1 MPPGLVLTFYLPG
14 HEQNRTAK
22 LAESG
27 HGRHNGIAMKTD
39 ELREKYL
46 TFFESRG
53 CIRRPTDVL
62 VPKDDPTVLFTPAGM
77 NQFKNQFLG
86 IGPID
91 FTRATTS
98 QKCLRTGDISN
109 VGITAYHHTF
119 FEMLGN
125 FSFGDYFKREAIH
138 WAWEFLTD
146 KSWLGLDPTRLT
158 VTVYLDDQEAFDI
171 WNKEIKLPANRI
183 SREDEGENFW
193 PASSPSQGPDGVCG
207 PCSEIYYLPPGSTKT
222 VEIWNLVFT
231 QFNRVGAP
239 PNNLQPLPKKN
250 IDTGMGLERCA
261 STLQGVL
268 SNFEID
274 ILKPICQAA
283 GEIVG
288 VKYEYA
294 APEGRALR
302 RIADHVRACS
312 FALHEGCGPGP
323 EKENYIVRLLL
334 RRASMEGFL
343 LGKHEPFLSQ
353 LVPVIA
359 QMMKGPYPEFGQT
372 VEAVQHGI
380 QEEEKQFL
388 RVVESG
394 IGRFKKLVDHAK
406 KEDSRVISGDA
417 AFDLHQTD
425 GFLIELTESLAANE
439 GLTVDMERFKECKA
453 QHKQTSGRGAFA
465 NSVMSAGPLDT
476 LRKNG
481 GTLFLGYD
489 TTVADAE
496 LVGIIAADQLVNS
509 FETAGTQVALV
520 LDRSPF
526 YGEAGGQVGDTGKL
540 TGAGGIE
547 FDVQDT
553 QRDGELL
560 VHIGVLKSGKLATGT
575 KLQAVAD
582 VTRRAGI
589 RRAHSATHI
598 LHHALRKYLGENATQ
613 RGSKVQQDEL
623 RFDFAHSR
631 GLSHDELLNIE
642 DEINTRIAEGVPVS
656 TRLMP
661 IAEARTLG
669 AMALFGEKYPDYVRV
684 VSIGDFSREL
694 CGGTHLGNSGQV
706 GFCRLIR
713 DELVAA
719 GVRRITCYTGPKAL
733 SKVRETDALVKEAA
747 ALMKSQPDELPRKI
761 ESLQAELRDAKK
773 ELSKHTGASLADAAI
788 QLVDN
793 AETINGVKL
802 IVHNAAGC
810 SRDSLKDFVDR
821 IREKAPSVA
830 ILLGLVTEDKVAFIS
845 SVSKDV
851 LVSKGLN
858 ASECVKTAA
867 KVCGGGGGGRPDM
880 AEAGGKDPSKIEAA
894 LAAGREYCR
903 AKLQA

>member
-1 MPPGLVLTFYLPG
+1 
-14 HEQNRTAK
+14 
-22 LAESG
+22 
-27 HGRHNGIAMKTD
+27 MKTD

-46 TFFESRG
+46 SFFESKG
-53 CIRRPTDVL
+53 CVRRPTDVL

-91 FTRATTS
+91 FTKATTS
-98 QKCLRTGDISN
+98 QKCLRTGDIGN

-138 WAWEFLTD
+138 WAWEFLTT

-171 WNKEIKLPANRI
+171 WNKEVKLPANRI

-207 PCSEIYYLPPGSTKT
+207 PCSEIYYLPPGSTKP

-231 QFNRVGAP
+231 QFNRVGPP

-353 LVPVIA
+353 LVPVVA
-359 QMMKGPYPEFGQT
+359 QMMKVPYPEFGQT
-372 VEAVQHGI
+372 VEAVQNAI
-380 QEEEKQFL
+380 REEEKQFL
-388 RVVESG
+388 RVVETG
-394 IGRFKKLVDHAK
+394 IGRFQKLVDHAK
-406 KEDSRVISGDA
+406 KEGSLVISGDA

-439 GLTVDMERFKECKA
+439 GLSVDMTRFAECKA

-465 NSVMSAGPLDT
+465 NSVMSAGPLDA
-476 LRKNG
+476 LRQTG
-481 GTLFLGYD
+481 GTQFLGYESTD
-489 TTVADAE
+489 SDAE
-496 LVGIIAADQLVNS
+496 VVGIIADGQLAKS
-509 FETAGTQVALV
+509 FDKTDVQIAIV
-520 LDRSPF
+520 LNQSPF
-526 YGEAGGQVGDTGKL
+526 YGEAGGQVGDVGKIV
-540 TGAGGIE
+540 GDGVAFE
-547 FDVQDT
+547 VQDT

-560 VHIGVLKSGKLATGT
+560 VHIGVLKSGKIAPGAKVQT
-575 KLQAVAD
+575 KVDA
-582 VTRRAGI
+582 TRRAGI
-589 RRAHSATHI
+589 LRAHSATHI

-623 RFDFAHSR
+623 RFDFAHPK
-631 GLSHDELLNIE
+631 GLTHEELINIE
-642 DEINTRIAEGVPVS
+642 DEINTRIAEGAPVS

-661 IAEARTLG
+661 IADARAVG
-669 AMALFGEKYPDYVRV
+669 AMALFGEKYPDNVRV
-684 VSIGDFSREL
+684 VSMGEFSREL
-694 CGGTHLGNSGQV
+694 CGGTHLKNTGQV
-706 GFCRLIR
+706 GLCRVIR

-733 SKVRETDALVKEAA
+733 ARMRVTEDLVKEAS
-747 ALMKSQPDELPRKI
+747 ALLKAQPEELSRKI
-761 ESLQAELRDAKK
+761 EALQTELREARK
-773 ELSKHTGASLADAAI
+773 ELSKHTVASLAEAAE
-788 QLVDN
+788 QLVAKADS
-793 AETINGVKL
+793 INGVKV

-810 SRDSLKDFVDR
+810 PRESLKDFVDR

-830 ILLGLVTEDKVAFIS
+830 ILLGLVTDDKVAFIS

-880 AEAGGKDPSKIEAA
+880 AEAGGKDPSKIEEA
-894 LAAGREYCR
+894 LAAGAAYFRG
-903 AKLQA
+903 KLG

>member
-1 MPPGLVLTFYLPG
+1 
-14 HEQNRTAK
+14 
-22 LAESG
+22 
-27 HGRHNGIAMKTD
+27 MKTD

-46 TFFESRG
+46 SFFESKG
-53 CIRRPTDVL
+53 CVRRPTDVL

-98 QKCLRTGDISN
+98 QKCLRTGDIGN

-138 WAWEFLTD
+138 WAWEFLTT
-146 KSWLGLDPTRLT
+146 KAWLGLDPTRLT

-171 WNKEIKLPANRI
+171 WNNEIKLPANRI

-207 PCSEIYYLPPGSTKT
+207 PCSEIYYLPPGSSKP

-231 QFNRVGAP
+231 QFNRVGPP

-283 GEIVG
+283 GDIVG
-288 VKYEYA
+288 VKYEYS

-353 LVPVIA
+353 LVPIVA
-359 QMMKGPYPEFGQT
+359 QMMKVPYPEFGQT
-372 VEAVQHGI
+372 VEAVQNGI

-394 IGRFKKLVDHAK
+394 IGRFAKLVDQAK
-406 KEDSRVISGDA
+406 KEGSRVISGEA

-439 GLTVDMERFKECKA
+439 GLSVDMGRFKECKE
-453 QHKQTSGRGAFA
+453 QHKLTSGRGAFA

-476 LRKNG
+476 LRQTG
-481 GTLFLGYD
+481 GTQFLGYD
-489 TTVADAE
+489 STSVDAE
-496 LVGIIAADQLVNS
+496 VVGLIADGNLAKT
-509 FETAGTQVALV
+509 FEKTGVQIAVILN
-520 LDRSPF
+520 RSPF
-526 YGEAGGQVGDTGKL
+526 YGEAGGQVGDLGKL
-540 TGAGGIE
+540 TGAGFE
-547 FDVQDT
+547 FEVQDT

-560 VHIGVLKSGKLATGT
+560 VHIGILRSGKLAVGSTVHAEVDT
-575 KLQAVAD
+575 S
-582 VTRRAGI
+582 RRAGI

-623 RFDFAHSR
+623 RFDFAHPK
-631 GLSHDELLNIE
+631 GLTHDELINIE
-642 DEINTRIAEGVPVS
+642 DEINIRIADGDPIS

-661 IAEARTLG
+661 IAEARNVG
-669 AMALFGEKYPDYVRV
+669 AMALFGEKYPDNVRV
-684 VSIGDFSREL
+684 VSMGEFSREL
-694 CGGTHLGNSGQV
+694 CGGTHLSNTGQV
-706 GFCRLIR
+706 GMCRLIR

-719 GVRRITCYTGPKAL
+719 GVRRITCFTGPKAL
-733 SKVRETDALVKEAA
+733 ARIRETDALVKTAS
-747 ALMKSQPDELPRKI
+747 ALMKAQPEELPHKI
-761 ESLQAELRDAKK
+761 EALQNELRDTKK
-773 ELSKHTGASLADAAI
+773 ELAKHTVASLADAAA
-788 QLVDN
+788 QLVAN

-802 IVHNAAGC
+802 VVHNAAGC
-810 SRDSLKDFVDR
+810 ARESLKDFIDR

-830 ILLGLVTEDKVAFIS
+830 ILLGLVTDDKVAFIS

-858 ASECVKTAA
+858 ASDCVKTAA
-867 KVCGGGGGGRPDM
+867 KICGGGGGGRPEM
-880 AEAGGKDPSKIEAA
+880 AEAGGKDPSKIDEA
-894 LAAGREYCR
+894 LAAGAKYCR
-903 AKLQA
+903 EKLDG

>member
-1 MPPGLVLTFYLPG
+1 M
-14 HEQNRTAK
+14 N
-22 LAESG
+22 
-27 HGRHNGIAMKTD
+27 TD

-46 TFFESRG
+46 SFFESKG
-53 CIRRPTDVL
+53 CIRRPSDVL

-98 QKCLRTGDISN
+98 QKCLRTGDIGN

-125 FSFGDYFKREAIH
+125 FSFGDYFKRDAIH

-146 KSWLGLDPTRLT
+146 KGWLGLDPTRLT
-158 VTVYLDDQEAFDI
+158 VTVYLDDEEAFNI
-171 WNKEIKLPANRI
+171 WNREIKLPANRI

-193 PASSPSQGPDGVCG
+193 PASSPSLGPDGVCG

-231 QFNRVGAP
+231 QFNRVGPP

-283 GEIVG
+283 GDIVG
-288 VKYEYA
+288 VKYEYG

-343 LGKHEPFLSQ
+343 LGTHEPFLSQ
-353 LVPVIA
+353 LVPVVA
-359 QMMKGPYPEFGQT
+359 RMMKGPYPEFGQT
-372 VEAVQHGI
+372 VEAVQNAI
-380 QEEEKQFL
+380 KEEEKQFL

-394 IGRFKKLVDHAK
+394 IGRFQKLVDAAK
-406 KEDSRVISGDA
+406 KEGSKSISGDA

-439 GLTVDMERFKECKA
+439 GLSVDMNRFRECKG

-481 GTLFLGYD
+481 GTQFLGYD
-489 TTVADAE
+489 STEADGE
-496 LVGIIAADQLVNS
+496 VIGIIADGQLANS
-509 FETAGTQVALV
+509 FDRLGVQVAVV
-520 LDRSPF
+520 LNQSPL
-526 YGEAGGQVGDTGKL
+526 YGEAGGQVGDIGQL
-540 TGAGGIE
+540 TGSGLA
-547 FDVQDT
+547 FDVQET

-560 VHIGVLKSGKLATGT
+560 VHIGVLTTGRLSVGT
-575 KLQAVAD
+575 KVHATVD
-582 VTRRAGI
+582 TSRRSGI

-623 RFDFAHSR
+623 RFDFAHPK
-631 GLSHDELLNIE
+631 GLSPEELIAIE
-642 DEINTRIAEGVPVS
+642 DEINTRIAEGAPVS

-661 IAEARTLG
+661 IAEARQLG
-669 AMALFGEKYPDYVRV
+669 AMALFGEKYPDNVRV
-684 VSIGDFSREL
+684 VSMGEFSREL
-694 CGGTHLGNSGQV
+694 CGGTHLSNTGQV
-706 GFCRLIR
+706 GLCRVVR

-719 GVRRITCYTGPKAL
+719 GVRRITCLTGPKAL
-733 SKVRETDALVKEAA
+733 ARIRATEELVKHAS
-747 ALMKSQPDELPRKI
+747 ALLKAQPDELPGKI
-761 ESLQAELRDAKK
+761 ETLQAELRDARK
-773 ELSKHTGASLADAAI
+773 ELAKHTVASLADAAE
-788 QLVDN
+788 QLVSK
-793 AETINGVKL
+793 AETIGGVKL
-802 IVHNAAGC
+802 IVHNAAGYP
-810 SRDSLKDFVDR
+810 RESLKDFVDR
-821 IREKAPSVA
+821 IREKAPSVV
-830 ILLGLVTEDKVAFIS
+830 ILLGLVTDDKVAFIS

-858 ASECVKTAA
+858 ASDCVKTAA
-867 KVCGGGGGGRPDM
+867 RVCGGGGGGRPEM
-880 AEAGGKDPSKIEAA
+880 AEAGGKDPSKLEEAL
-894 LAAGREYCR
+894 LAGAAYCR
-903 AKLQA
+903 GKLGA

>member
-1 MPPGLVLTFYLPG
+1 
-14 HEQNRTAK
+14 
-22 LAESG
+22 
-27 HGRHNGIAMKTD
+27 MKTD

-46 TFFESRG
+46 TFFESKG
-53 CIRRPTDVL
+53 CVRRPSDVL

-86 IGPID
+86 IGPLD
-91 FTRATTS
+91 FTKATTS
-98 QKCLRTGDISN
+98 QKCLRTGDIGN

-207 PCSEIYYLPPGSTKT
+207 PCSEIYYLPPGSSKT

-231 QFNRVGAP
+231 QFNRVGSP

-288 VKYEYA
+288 VKYEYG

-343 LGKHEPFLSQ
+343 LGKQEPFLSQ

-359 QMMKGPYPEFGQT
+359 EMMKHPYPEFSQT
-372 VEAVQHGI
+372 IESVQNGI
-380 QEEEKQFL
+380 LEEEKQFL

-394 IGRFKKLVDHAK
+394 IGRFRKLVDQAI
-406 KEDSRVISGDA
+406 KEGSRVISGDA

-425 GFLIELTESLAANE
+425 GFLIELTESLAAND
-439 GLTVDMERFKECKA
+439 GLTVDMNRFKECKE

-476 LRKNG
+476 LRKAG
-481 GTLFLGYD
+481 GTEFLGYD
-489 TTVADAE
+489 STSADAE
-496 LVGIIAADQLVNS
+496 VVGVIADGQLVKS
-509 FETAGTQVALV
+509 CGKSDSQIAVV
-520 LDRSPF
+520 LNRSPF
-526 YGEAGGQVGDTGKL
+526 YGEAGGQVGDVGQL
-540 TGAGGIE
+540 IGNGIE

-560 VHIGVLKSGKLATGT
+560 VHIGVLKSGSLTVGT
-575 KLQAVAD
+575 KVQAFVNGS
-582 VTRRAGI
+582 RRAGI

-598 LHHALRKYLGENATQ
+598 LHHALRTYLGENATQ
-613 RGSKVQQDEL
+613 RGSKVQEDEL
-623 RFDFAHSR
+623 RFDFAHSK
-631 GLSHDELLNIE
+631 GLTPEELVQIE
-642 DEINTRIAEGVPVS
+642 DEINLRVTEGASIA

-661 IAEARTLG
+661 IAEARNLG
-669 AMALFGEKYPDYVRV
+669 AMALFGEKYPDNVRV
-684 VSIGDFSREL
+684 VSMGDFSREL
-694 CGGTHLGNSGQV
+694 CGGTHLSNTGQV
-706 GFCRLIR
+706 GFCRLVR

-719 GVRRITCYTGPKAL
+719 GVRRITCLTGPKAL
-733 SKVRETDALVKEAA
+733 DRVRETESLVKVASALVKAPPE
-747 ALMKSQPDELPRKI
+747 ELPRKI
-761 ESLQAELRDAKK
+761 EALQAELRDVKK
-773 ELSKHTGASLADAAI
+773 ELAKHTVASLADAAE
-788 QLVDN
+788 QLVAK

-802 IVHNAAGC
+802 IVHNASGY
-810 SRDSLKDFVDR
+810 SRDSLKEFVDR

-830 ILLGLVTEDKVAFIS
+830 ILLGLVADDKVAFIS

-858 ASECVKTAA
+858 ASDCVKTAA
-867 KVCGGGGGGRPDM
+867 KICGGGGGGRPDM
-880 AEAGGKDPSKIEAA
+880 AEAGGKDPSKIDAA
-894 LAAGREYCR
+894 LAAGAAYCR
-903 AKLQA
+903 SKLEA

>member
-1 MPPGLVLTFYLPG
+1 
-14 HEQNRTAK
+14 
-22 LAESG
+22 
-27 HGRHNGIAMKTD
+27 MKTD

-46 TFFESRG
+46 SFFESKG
-53 CIRRPTDVL
+53 CVRRPTDVL

-86 IGPID
+86 IGPIE

-109 VGITAYHHTF
+109 VGVTAYHHTF

-138 WAWEFLTD
+138 WAWEFLTT
-146 KSWLGLDPTRLT
+146 KNWLGLDPTRLT

-171 WNKEIKLPANRI
+171 WNNEIKLPANRI

-207 PCSEIYYLPPGSTKT
+207 PCSEIYYLPPGSTKP

-231 QFNRVGAP
+231 QFNRVGPP
-239 PNNLQPLPKKN
+239 PNNLHPLPKKN

-288 VKYEYA
+288 VKYEYS

-353 LVPVIA
+353 LVPVVA
-359 QMMKGPYPEFGQT
+359 QMMKNPYPEFGQT
-372 VEAVQHGI
+372 VEAVQNGI

-394 IGRFKKLVDHAK
+394 IGRFRKLVDQAK
-406 KEDSRVISGDA
+406 KEGSHVISGDA

-439 GLTVDMERFKECKA
+439 GLSVDMNRFKECKE
-453 QHKQTSGRGAFA
+453 QHKHTSGRGAFA

-476 LRKNG
+476 LRKSG
-481 GTLFLGYD
+481 GTQFLGYES
-489 TTVADAE
+489 TSADADV
-496 LVGIIAADQLVNS
+496 VGIIADGQLTKS
-509 FETAGTQVALV
+509 FEKTGVQIAVV
-520 LDRSPF
+520 LNRSPF
-526 YGEAGGQVGDTGKL
+526 YGEAGGQVGDVGTISD
-540 TGAGGIE
+540 TDFAFE
-547 FDVQDT
+547 VQDT

-560 VHIGVLKSGKLATGT
+560 VHIGSLKSGKI
-575 KLQAVAD
+575 AVGLKVKAE
-582 VTRRAGI
+582 VNTSRRAGI

-613 RGSKVQQDEL
+613 RGSKVQEDEL
-623 RFDFAHSR
+623 RFDFAHAK
-631 GLSHDELLNIE
+631 GLTHDELIKIE
-642 DEINTRIAEGVPVS
+642 DEINIRIADGAPIS

-661 IAEARTLG
+661 IAEARNLG
-669 AMALFGEKYPDYVRV
+669 AMALFGEKYPDNVRV
-684 VSIGDFSREL
+684 VSMGEFSREL
-694 CGGTHLGNSGQV
+694 CGGTHLSNTGQV
-706 GFCRLIR
+706 GMCRLIR

-733 SKVRETDALVKEAA
+733 ERIRETEALVKEAA
-747 ALMKSQPDELPRKI
+747 ALLKTPPDELPRKI
-761 ESLQAELRDAKK
+761 ESLQTELRDARK
-773 ELSKHTGASLADAAI
+773 ELTKHTVASLADAAD
-788 QLVDN
+788 QLIAK

-810 SRDSLKDFVDR
+810 PRESLKDFVDR

-830 ILLGLVTEDKVAFIS
+830 ILLGLVTDDKVALIA

-858 ASECVKTAA
+858 ASDCVKTAA
-867 KVCGGGGGGRPDM
+867 KICGGGGGGRPEM
-880 AEAGGKDPSKIEAA
+880 AEAGGKDPSKIDAA
-894 LAAGREYCR
+894 LAAGAAYCR
-903 AKLQA
+903 EKLGK

>member
-1 MPPGLVLTFYLPG
+1 
-14 HEQNRTAK
+14 
-22 LAESG
+22 
-27 HGRHNGIAMKTD
+27 MKTD

-46 TFFESRG
+46 CFFESKG
-53 CIRRPTDVL
+53 CVRRPSDVL

-86 IGPID
+86 IGPIE

-98 QKCLRTGDISN
+98 QKCLRTGDIGN
-109 VGITAYHHTF
+109 VGVTAYHHTF

-146 KSWLGLDPTRLT
+146 KKWLGLDPTRLT

-171 WNKEIKLPANRI
+171 WNQEIKLPANRI

-193 PASSPSQGPDGVCG
+193 PASSPSLGPDGVCG

-288 VKYEYA
+288 VKYEYS

-343 LGKHEPFLSQ
+343 LGKREPFLSQ

-359 QMMKGPYPEFGQT
+359 QMMKQPYPEFGQT
-372 VEAVQHGI
+372 VEAVQNGI
-380 QEEEKQFL
+380 QEEERQFL

-394 IGRFKKLVDHAK
+394 IGRFQKLVEQAK
-406 KEDSRVISGDA
+406 KEGAKVISGDA

-439 GLTVDMERFKECKA
+439 GLSVDMDRFKECKD
-453 QHKQTSGRGAFA
+453 QHKLTSGRGAFA
-465 NSVMSAGPLDT
+465 NSVMSSGPLDT
-476 LRKNG
+476 LRKTG
-481 GTLFLGYD
+481 GTAFLGYD
-489 TTVADAE
+489 VASSDAE
-496 LVGIIAADQLVNS
+496 VLGIISDGQLVKS
-509 FETAGTQVALV
+509 IEHSSAQVAIV
-520 LDRSPF
+520 LNRSPF
-526 YGEAGGQVGDTGKL
+526 YGEAGGQVGDVGTISG
-540 TGAGGIE
+540 GGIE
-547 FDVQDT
+547 FQVQDT

-560 VHIGVLKSGKLATGT
+560 VHIGVLKSGSLAVGA
-575 KLQAVAD
+575 KVQAVVDAS
-582 VTRRAGI
+582 RRAGI

-613 RGSKVQQDEL
+613 RGSKVQEDEL
-623 RFDFAHSR
+623 RFDFAHPK
-631 GLSHDELLNIE
+631 GLTPEELIKIE
-642 DEINTRIAEGVPVS
+642 DEINSRIADAAAIS

-669 AMALFGEKYPDYVRV
+669 AMALFGEKYPDNVRV
-684 VSIGDFSREL
+684 VSMGDFSREL
-694 CGGTHLGNSGQV
+694 CGGTHLNSTGQV
-706 GFCRLIR
+706 GLCRVIR

-719 GVRRITCYTGPKAL
+719 GVRRITCYTGPKAIERI
-733 SKVRETDALVKEAA
+733 RETEAIVKEAS
-747 ALMKSQPDELPRKI
+747 ALLKSPPDELPRKI
-761 ESLQAELRDAKK
+761 EALQTELRDAKK
-773 ELSKHTGASLADAAI
+773 ELAKHTVASLADEAEK
-788 QLVDN
+788 LVAK
-793 AETINGVKL
+793 AETVNGIKL
-802 IVHNAAGC
+802 VIHNAVGC
-810 SRDSLKDFVDR
+810 PRESLKDFVDR

-830 ILLGLVTEDKVAFIS
+830 ILLGLVVEDKVALIAC
-845 SVSKDV
+845 VSKDV

-858 ASECVKTAA
+858 ASDCVKTAA
-867 KVCGGGGGGRPDM
+867 KICGGGGGGRPDM

-894 LAAGREYCR
+894 LAAGAEYFR
-903 AKLQA
+903 TKLKA

>member
-1 MPPGLVLTFYLPG
+1 
-14 HEQNRTAK
+14 
-22 LAESG
+22 
-27 HGRHNGIAMKTD
+27 MKTD

-46 TFFESRG
+46 SFFESKG
-53 CIRRPTDVL
+53 CVRRPTDVL

-86 IGPID
+86 IGPIE
-91 FTRATTS
+91 FTKATTS
-98 QKCLRTGDISN
+98 QKCLRTGDIGN
-109 VGITAYHHTF
+109 VGVTAYHHTF

-138 WAWEFLTD
+138 WAWEFLTT
-146 KSWLGLDPTRLT
+146 KKWLGLDPTRLT

-171 WNKEIKLPANRI
+171 WNQEIKLPTNRI

-207 PCSEIYYLPPGSTKT
+207 PCSEIYYLPPGSTKP

-231 QFNRVGAP
+231 QFNRVGPP

-283 GEIVG
+283 GEILG
-288 VKYEYA
+288 VKYEYS

-343 LGKHEPFLSQ
+343 LGKQEPFLSQ
-353 LVPVIA
+353 LVPVVA
-359 QMMKGPYPEFGQT
+359 QMMKQPYPEFGQT
-372 VEAVQHGI
+372 IESVQNGI

-394 IGRFKKLVDHAK
+394 IGRFQKLVHHAK
-406 KEDSRVISGDA
+406 KEGSRIISGDA

-439 GLTVDMERFKECKA
+439 GLSVDMTRFLECKEE
-453 QHKQTSGRGAFA
+453 HKQTSGRGAFA

-476 LRKNG
+476 LRKAG
-481 GTLFLGYD
+481 GTQFLGYES
-489 TTVADAE
+489 VSADAE
-496 LVGIIAADQLVNS
+496 VVGIIADGKLTKACESSELQIAV
-509 FETAGTQVALV
+509 V
-520 LDRSPF
+520 LNQTPF
-526 YGEAGGQVGDTGKL
+526 YGEAGGQVGDTGQL
-540 TGAGGIE
+540 TSG
-547 FDVQDT
+547 DVVFEVHDT

-560 VHIGVLKSGKLATGT
+560 VHIGILKSGKLTVGT
-575 KLQAVAD
+575 KVHAAVDKA
-582 VTRRAGI
+582 RRAAI

-623 RFDFAHSR
+623 RFDFAHPKA
-631 GLSHDELLNIE
+631 LTADELVNIE
-642 DEINTRIAEGVPVS
+642 DEINVRIADGAS
-656 TRLMP
+656 ITTRLMP
-661 IAEARTLG
+661 IAEARNVG
-669 AMALFGEKYPDYVRV
+669 AMALFGEKYPDNVRV
-684 VSIGDFSREL
+684 VTMGDFSREL
-694 CGGTHLGNSGQV
+694 CGGTHLSNTGQV
-706 GFCRLIR
+706 GMCRVVR

-719 GVRRITCYTGPKAL
+719 GVRRITCYTGPKSLARM
-733 SKVRETDALVKEAA
+733 RETEALVKEAA

-761 ESLQAELRDAKK
+761 EALQAELRETKK
-773 ELSKHTGASLADAAI
+773 ELAKHTVASLADAAA
-788 QLVDN
+788 QLVAN
-793 AETINGVKL
+793 AETIGGVKL
-802 IVHNAAGC
+802 VVHNAAGY

-830 ILLGLVTEDKVAFIS
+830 ILLGLVVDDKVAFIS

-851 LVSKGLN
+851 LVSKGLS
-858 ASECVKTAA
+858 ASDCVKTAA
-867 KVCGGGGGGRPDM
+867 KVCGGGGGGRPEM
-880 AEAGGKDPSKIEAA
+880 AEAGGKDPSKIDAA
-894 LAAGREYCR
+894 LEAGAAYCR
-903 AKLQA
+903 SKLGG

>member
-1 MPPGLVLTFYLPG
+1 
-14 HEQNRTAK
+14 
-22 LAESG
+22 
-27 HGRHNGIAMKTD
+27 MKTD

-46 TFFESRG
+46 SFFESKG
-53 CIRRPTDVL
+53 CVRRPSDVL

-86 IGPID
+86 IGPIE

-109 VGITAYHHTF
+109 VGVTAYHHTF

-138 WAWEFLTD
+138 WAWEFLTT
-146 KSWLGLDPTRLT
+146 KAWLGLDPTRLT
-158 VTVYLDDQEAFDI
+158 VTVYLDDQEAYDI
-171 WNKEIKLPANRI
+171 WNTEIKLPANRI

-193 PASSPSQGPDGVCG
+193 PASSPSLGPDGVCG
-207 PCSEIYYLPPGSTKT
+207 PCSEIYYLPPGATKP

-231 QFNRVGAP
+231 QFNRVGPP

-261 STLQGVL
+261 STLQNVL

-283 GEIVG
+283 GELVG
-288 VKYEYA
+288 VKYEYS

-343 LGKHEPFLSQ
+343 LGRHEPFLWR

-359 QMMKGPYPEFGQT
+359 EMMKHPYPELGQT
-372 VEAVQHGI
+372 LESVQTGI

-394 IGRFKKLVDHAK
+394 IGRFQKLVDQAK
-406 KEDSRVISGDA
+406 KEGSTIISGDA

-439 GLTVDMERFKECKA
+439 GLSVDMNRFKECKE
-453 QHKQTSGRGAFA
+453 QHKLTSGRGAFA

-476 LRKNG
+476 LRKGG
-481 GTLFLGYD
+481 GTQFQGYD
-489 TTVADAE
+489 TTTADAE
-496 LVGIIAADQLVNS
+496 IVGLIADGQLATS
-509 FETAGTQVALV
+509 FDTSGVQIAVV
-520 LDRSPF
+520 LNRSPF
-526 YGEAGGQVGDTGKL
+526 YGEAGGQVGDLGTLSGH
-540 TGAGGIE
+540 GFE

-560 VHIGVLKSGKLATGT
+560 VHIGTLNFGKLEVGA
-575 KLQAVAD
+575 KVHAQVNSS
-582 VTRRAGI
+582 RRAGI

-613 RGSKVQQDEL
+613 RGSKVQEDEL
-623 RFDFAHSR
+623 RFDFAHAK
-631 GLSHDELLNIE
+631 GLTQEELVNIE
-642 DEINTRIAEGVPVS
+642 DEINIRIAEGAPVS

-661 IAEARTLG
+661 IAEARKLG
-669 AMALFGEKYPDYVRV
+669 AMALFGEKYPDNVRV
-684 VSIGDFSREL
+684 VSMGEFSREL
-694 CGGTHLGNSGQV
+694 CGGTHLSNTGQV
-706 GFCRLIR
+706 GLCRLIR

-733 SKVRETDALVKEAA
+733 ARIRETEALVKEAS
-747 ALMKSQPDELPRKI
+747 ALVKAPPEELARKI

-773 ELSKHTGASLADAAI
+773 ELAKHTVASLAVVAD
-788 QLVDN
+788 QLVAN
-793 AETINGVKL
+793 AENIGGVKL
-802 IVHNAAGC
+802 IVHNAAEC
-810 SRDSLKDFVDR
+810 PRESLKELVDR

-830 ILLGLVTEDKVAFIS
+830 ILLGLVTDEKVAFIA

-858 ASECVKTAA
+858 ASDCVKIAA
-867 KVCGGGGGGRPDM
+867 KICGGGGGGRPDM
-880 AEAGGKDPSKIEAA
+880 AEAGGKDASKLEAA
-894 LAAGREYCR
+894 LAAGAAYCR
-903 AKLQA
+903 EKLGK

>member
-1 MPPGLVLTFYLPG
+1 
-14 HEQNRTAK
+14 
-22 LAESG
+22 
-27 HGRHNGIAMKTD
+27 MKTD

-46 TFFESRG
+46 CFFESKG
-53 CIRRPTDVL
+53 CVRRPSDVL

-86 IGPID
+86 IGPIE

-98 QKCLRTGDISN
+98 QKCLRTGDIGN
-109 VGITAYHHTF
+109 VGVTAYHHTF

-146 KSWLGLDPTRLT
+146 KKWLGLDPTRLT

-171 WNKEIKLPANRI
+171 WNQEIKLPANRI

-193 PASSPSQGPDGVCG
+193 PASSPSLGPDGVCG

-288 VKYEYA
+288 VKYEYS

-343 LGKHEPFLSQ
+343 LGKREPFLSQ

-359 QMMKGPYPEFGQT
+359 QMMKQPYPEFGQT
-372 VEAVQHGI
+372 VEAVQNGI
-380 QEEEKQFL
+380 QEEERQFL

-394 IGRFKKLVDHAK
+394 IGRFQKLVEQAK
-406 KEDSRVISGDA
+406 KEGAKVISGDA

-439 GLTVDMERFKECKA
+439 GLSVDMDRFKECKD
-453 QHKQTSGRGAFA
+453 QHKLTSGRGAFA
-465 NSVMSAGPLDT
+465 NSVMSSGPLDT
-476 LRKNG
+476 LRKTG
-481 GTLFLGYD
+481 GTAFLGYD
-489 TTVADAE
+489 VASSDAE
-496 LVGIIAADQLVNS
+496 VLGIISDGQLVKS
-509 FETAGTQVALV
+509 IEHSSAQVAIV
-520 LDRSPF
+520 LNRSPF
-526 YGEAGGQVGDTGKL
+526 YGEAGGQVGDVGTISG
-540 TGAGGIE
+540 GGIE
-547 FDVQDT
+547 FQVQDT

-560 VHIGVLKSGKLATGT
+560 VHIGVLKSGSLAVGA
-575 KLQAVAD
+575 KVQAVVDAS
-582 VTRRAGI
+582 RRAGI

-613 RGSKVQQDEL
+613 RGSKVQEDEL
-623 RFDFAHSR
+623 RFDFAHPK
-631 GLSHDELLNIE
+631 GLTPEELIKIE
-642 DEINTRIAEGVPVS
+642 DEINSRIADAAAIS

-669 AMALFGEKYPDYVRV
+669 AMALFGEKYPDNVRV
-684 VSIGDFSREL
+684 VSMGDFSREL
-694 CGGTHLGNSGQV
+694 CGGTHLNSTGQV
-706 GFCRLIR
+706 GLCRVIR

-719 GVRRITCYTGPKAL
+719 GVRRITCYTGPKAIERI
-733 SKVRETDALVKEAA
+733 RETEAIVKEAS
-747 ALMKSQPDELPRKI
+747 ALLKSQPDELSRKI
-761 ESLQAELRDAKK
+761 EALQTELRDAKK
-773 ELSKHTGASLADAAI
+773 ELAKHTVASLADEAEK
-788 QLVDN
+788 LVAK
-793 AETINGVKL
+793 AETVNGIKL
-802 IVHNAAGC
+802 VIHNAVGC
-810 SRDSLKDFVDR
+810 PRESLKDFVDR

-830 ILLGLVTEDKVAFIS
+830 ILLGLVVEDKVALIAC
-845 SVSKDV
+845 VSKDV

-858 ASECVKTAA
+858 ASDCVKTAA
-867 KVCGGGGGGRPDM
+867 KICGGGGGGRPDM

-894 LAAGREYCR
+894 LAAGAEYFR
-903 AKLQA
+903 TKLKA

>member
-1 MPPGLVLTFYLPG
+1 
-14 HEQNRTAK
+14 
-22 LAESG
+22 
-27 HGRHNGIAMKTD
+27 MKTD

-46 TFFESRG
+46 SFFESKG
-53 CIRRPTDVL
+53 CVRRPTDVL

-91 FTRATTS
+91 FTKATTS
-98 QKCLRTGDISN
+98 QKCLRTGDIGN
-109 VGITAYHHTF
+109 VGVTAYHHTF

-138 WAWEFLTD
+138 WAWEFLTT

-158 VTVYLDDQEAFDI
+158 VTVYLDDQEAYDI
-171 WNKEIKLPANRI
+171 WNNEIKLPANRI

-193 PASSPSQGPDGVCG
+193 PASSPSKGPDGVCG
-207 PCSEIYYLPPGSTKT
+207 PCSEIYYLPPGSTKP

-231 QFNRVGAP
+231 QFNRVGDP

-288 VKYEYA
+288 VKYEYS

-353 LVPVIA
+353 LVPVVA
-359 QMMKGPYPEFGQT
+359 EMMKRPYPEFGQT
-372 VEAVQHGI
+372 VEAVQTAI
-380 QEEEKQFL
+380 REEEKQFL

-394 IGRFKKLVDHAK
+394 IGRFQKLVHHAR
-406 KEDSRVISGDA
+406 KEGSVVISGDA

-425 GFLIELTESLAANE
+425 GFLIELTEALAANE
-439 GLTVDMERFKECKA
+439 GLSVDMTRFLECKE

-476 LRKNG
+476 LRKAG
-481 GTLFLGYD
+481 GTQFLGYD
-489 TTVADAE
+489 SSVAESDI
-496 LVGIIAADQLVNS
+496 VGIIADGQLVKSFGKPDTQIAVVLNS
-509 FETAGTQVALV
+509 
-520 LDRSPF
+520 SPF
-526 YGEAGGQVGDTGKL
+526 YGEAGGQVGDVGTISSKDL
-540 TGAGGIE
+540 TFE
-547 FDVQDT
+547 VQDT

-560 VHIGVLKSGKLATGT
+560 VHIGVLKSGTLTVGSKVH
-575 KLQAVAD
+575 AVVDAS
-582 VTRRAGI
+582 RRAGI

-623 RFDFAHSR
+623 RFDFAHGK
-631 GLSHDELLNIE
+631 GLSHEELISIE
-642 DEINTRIAEGVPVS
+642 DEINARIAEGAEVS

-661 IAEARTLG
+661 IAEARSLG
-669 AMALFGEKYPDYVRV
+669 AMALFGEKYPDNVRV
-684 VSIGDFSREL
+684 VSMGEFSREL
-694 CGGTHLGNSGQV
+694 CGGTHLTNTGQV
-706 GFCRLIR
+706 GVCRVIR

-719 GVRRITCYTGPKAL
+719 GVRRITCLTGPKAL
-733 SKVRETDALVKEAA
+733 ARIRATEELVKEAS
-747 ALMKSQPDELPRKI
+747 ALVKAQPEELPRKI
-761 ESLQAELRDAKK
+761 EALQAELREARK
-773 ELSKHTGASLADAAI
+773 ELSKHTVASLSDTAD
-788 QLVDN
+788 QLVAK

-802 IVHNAAGC
+802 IIHNAAGC
-810 SRDSLKDFVDR
+810 PRESLKDLVDR

-830 ILLGLVTEDKVAFIS
+830 ILLGLVVEDKVALIA

-858 ASECVKTAA
+858 ASDCVKLAA
-867 KVCGGGGGGRPDM
+867 KICGGGGGGRPEL
-880 AEAGGKDPSKIEAA
+880 AEAGGKDPSKLEEA
-894 LAAGREYCR
+894 LSAGATYCR
-903 AKLQA
+903 GKLSS